1 MPKLTVTVEYEA
13 DYDSYIN
20 QDDIDD
26 YLSDT
31 LNIDNLKKIKKVK
44 INNLKNRKLGKTIFR
59 NVVN

>member
-1 MPKLTVTVEYEA
+1 MPRLTVTVEYEA

-59 NVVN
+59 NVAN